1 MKTWKQ
7 SGLLDIVSEKLLILN
22 DPSPEETTIALEF
35 GFRIIEPKSVPGGKV
50 SEIVNSNFTVCCFHP
65 LFE

>member
-1 MKTWKQ
+1 MKTWRQ

-22 DPSPEETTIALEF
+22 DPSPEETAIALEF

-50 SEIVNSNFTVCCFHP
+50 SESFP
-65 LFE
+65 